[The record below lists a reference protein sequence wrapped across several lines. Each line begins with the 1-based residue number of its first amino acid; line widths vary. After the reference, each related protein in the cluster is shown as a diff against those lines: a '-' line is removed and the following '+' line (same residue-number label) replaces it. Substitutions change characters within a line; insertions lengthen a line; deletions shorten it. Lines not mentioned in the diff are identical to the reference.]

1 MVFLQQ
7 LTFSSFILQKIDE
20 GGPFIMVPLLIIFVV
35 CLLISIRGFWQIKK
49 GVERSE
55 KNIKLLNS
63 LGLFALVYGVFGQL
77 LGLVEV
83 LDQFSGD
90 IETSANQL
98 AMGLKFTILSTL
110 LGCIIFLLSKG
121 VTILLAILQPKV

>member
-7 LTFSSFILQKIDE
+7 LTFTSFVLKKIEE
-20 GGPFIMVPLLIIFVV
+20 GGPFIMIPLLIIFVI
-35 CLLISIRGFWQIKK
+35 CMLISIRSLWLIRK
-49 GVERSE
+49 GAERSE
-55 KNIKLLNS
+55 KHIKLLNS

-83 LDQFSGD
+83 LDQFSGE

-110 LGCIIFLLSKG
+110 LGCFIFLVSKL
-121 VTILLAILQPKV
+121 VTMLLTALQPKV